1 MMPRREILSSNDL
14 PLEVGMTLGHLIAL
28 IVVGL
33 VCAWL
38 AERVLRQ
45 TVPYGWIGAA
55 VAGFIGAW
63 LAVDVLH
70 ISIAN
75 QVALEPIPL
84 IPAFLGALLVVFVFS
99 LAGRGRFGRGFRK

>member
-1 MMPRREILSSNDL
+1 
-14 PLEVGMTLGHLIAL
+14 MTLGHLIAL

-33 VCAWL
+33 VCAL
-38 AERVLRQ
+38 VAERVLRH

-70 ISIAN
+70 LPIAE
-75 QVALEPIPL
+75 QVKLEPIPL
-84 IPAFLGALLVVFVFS
+84 IPAFLGALVVVFVFS
-99 LAGRGRFGRGFRK
+99 LASRGRFGRFRR

>member
-1 MMPRREILSSNDL
+1 MS
-14 PLEVGMTLGHLIAL
+14 LGHLIAL
-28 IVVGL
+28 VVVGL

-38 AERVLRQ
+38 AERVLRH

-70 ISIAN
+70 LSIAN
-75 QVALEPIPL
+75 EIALEPIPL
-84 IPAFLGALLVVFVFS
+84 VPAFLGALVIVFLFS
-99 LAGRGRFGRGFRK
+99 MASRGRFGRFRR